1 MPDKGKLATL
11 DELVDKAFRNWEV
24 VSELLAQGVT
34 AYYEDK
40 QGRWVKHHPDGTI
53 EVIEEREQ

>member
-1 MPDKGKLATL
+1 M
-11 DELVDKAFRNWEV
+11 